1 MSRLWRVSGCARGR
15 IEAMKVLVV
24 TIVHDPRDARIAHR
38 QIPALVAA
46 GHDVTFA
53 APFSAYGASVPDGV
67 RPIDLP
73 RSQGRR
79 RLNAVREARRMIGRE
94 APAHDVILLHDP
106 ELLVAVEGVKGPV
119 VVWDVHEDTAAAL
132 TLKSWLP
139 KSLRGVTAS
148 GVQRVERLAENRYR
162 LILAEDGYRERFGN
176 AHPVVPNSTPAPE
189 TVVTSGDERV
199 VYVGAI
205 TQARGASDMIELGR
219 LLSDHPA
226 MVHLIGSVAPQIQ
239 SMIEAAHAEG
249 AIVWHGFLPND
260 QALAFVDGALA
271 GLSLLHDEPNYRH
284 SRPTKVI
291 EYMAHGVP
299 VICTPT
305 PPAQQLVDANE
316 CGLVVGFKDP
326 AGAAAAVR
334 MLAADPISRQQMADN
349 GRAAALRDHDWNHDG
364 EQFARVLEQWVN
376 ESA

>member
-1 MSRLWRVSGCARGR
+1 
-15 IEAMKVLVV
+15 MKVLVV

-38 QIPALVAA
+38 QIPALLAA

-79 RLNAVREARRMIGRE
+79 RINAVREARRMIGRE
-94 APAHDVILLHDP
+94 APAHDLILLHDP
-106 ELLVAVEGVKGPV
+106 ELLLAVEGVKGPV

-132 TLKSWLP
+132 TLKPWLP
-139 KSLRGVTAS
+139 TSLRGVTAS
-148 GVQRVERLAENRYR
+148 GVQRVERLAESRHR

-176 AHPVVPNSTPAPE
+176 AHPVVPNSTPAPDH
-189 TVVTSGDERV
+189 VIASGDERV

-226 MVHLIGSVAPQIQ
+226 TVHLIGSVAPQIQ
-239 SMIEAAHAEG
+239 STIEKAHADG

-305 PPAQQLVDANE
+305 PPAQQLVEANE

-334 MLAADPISRQQMADN
+334 MLAADPITRQQMADN
-349 GRAAALRDHDWNHDG
+349 GRAAALRDHDWNRDG